1 MAESEESIAAPP
13 NEDQHRTQLVEDV
26 FSMFKGYLSSQLEAK
41 DKSTENKAKMLQEAN
56 DLKFKGNRKQ
66 YEMNAHI
73 SYIFNQIE
81 ANIDNPAEIKKLIEA
96 EQQSIKKRQKLIR
109 LADRSK
115 DGWQVVHEY
124 ESDELASDSDDE
136 KRIRKARNAV
146 EKKRKDVKAS
156 SDSGAKRFK
165 SSNDNQLFRGTI
177 VRVLCLSHGLDCVSI
192 QPYLRL
198 LCISL

>member
-1 MAESEESIAAPP
+1 
-13 NEDQHRTQLVEDV
+13 
-26 FSMFKGYLSSQLEAK
+26 
-41 DKSTENKAKMLQEAN
+41 MLQEAS

-96 EQQSIKKRQKLIR
+96 GQQSIKKRQKLIR

-115 DGWQVVHEY
+115 DGWQVVYEY

-136 KRIRKARNAV
+136 KRIRVRV
-146 EKKRKDVKAS
+146 R
-156 SDSGAKRFK
+156 
-165 SSNDNQLFRGTI
+165 

-198 LCISL
+198 LCISLWIVVCKMKIIYVRLNAVN